1 MGYIGIFVSILAF
14 FILKE
19 PERKKLNQDSENI
32 ENVEAIQEKEES

>member
-19 PERKKLNQDSENI
+19 PERKKSNQDSEKS
-32 ENVEAIQEKEES
+32 ENVEAIQEIEES